1 MSSSPSEEE
10 DSLLAEIRNVRS
22 VIQLT
27 RENIDALNAKF
38 ADYPNP
44 PQMYVNE
51 YEELTGKLHELN
63 NKEQELLDRRA
74 HREELTRQDGAFE
87 DRSLSDPIS
96 EGHSAQSMSMIKA
109 YLPNQ
114 QRTVVHCKPGLT
126 LREAL
131 NKGLSR
137 RNLSPEM
144 CTVVTV
150 ADRIPL
156 SWDTEIMSIIGEE
169 IRVEILEMF
178 PVTSSVPAI
187 CQLSHME
194 DNYYQMLL
202 AQNTET
208 PAGILHMP
216 SGYNNISRQQPVR
229 RSNRSLGHGERSS
242 SAPNMVEVLSH
253 TAITLSCKLW
263 TIALGIFTIKIGFA
277 FPMDAYRQGFLN
289 ALFFLLLQK

>member
-63 NKEQELLDRRA
+63 NKEQELLDRRS
-74 HREELTRQDGAFE
+74 HREEELLRQDGAFE
-87 DRSLSDPIS
+87 DRSLSDPVG
-96 EGHSAQSMSMIKA
+96 EGPTAQSMSMIKA

-114 QRTVVHCKPGLT
+114 QRTVVHCRPGLT

-150 ADRIPL
+150 AQRIPL
-156 SWDTEIMSIIGEE
+156 SWDTEITSIIGEE

-178 PVTSSVPAI
+178 PVTSKDCCSRDSVAGLVGI
-187 CQLSHME
+187 DFTKDAH
-194 DNYYQMLL
+194 
-202 AQNTET
+202 QNTET

-216 SGYNNISRQQPVR
+216 TGYNNTGRVQQPVR

-242 SAPNMVEVLSH
+242 SAPNVSYNLMVEVLSH
-253 TAITLSCKLW
+253 SALMLMCKC
-263 TIALGIFTIKIGFA
+263 G
-277 FPMDAYRQGFLN
+277 P
-289 ALFFLLLQK
+289 LL